1 MYKLFCSFLF
11 FYCALAAPVHAESMA
26 LSDNGFVIA
35 RARKLGRSDPFSF
48 NENTSASNSNSS
60 KYRFECHD
68 PYCKTCNYST
78 GVCSTCDPYY
88 FLSGRLCKSCS
99 SISVSNG
106 ICTNCSARGSCTQA
120 FCKKGYINEDGT
132 CKRCSQVY
140 SNCAECDSTK
150 CTKCKSDM
158 LLKGG
163 ECVACPKNAICDG
176 TSKIKCKPSF
186 IKSKTEYK
194 CLHCPAGCSECTYLN
209 TLSYSYSVD
218 CTKCESRFRLDTKGG
233 RSYCEPDVCGKG
245 FVYDTDHFEG
255 YFTLREDDTVN
266 DTIYLSVCRIG
277 SGYTFR
283 GNKRCYAGTRCNDVL
298 DLTAYEY

>member
-68 PYCKTCNYST
+68 KNCQTCNYAT
-78 GVCSTCDPYY
+78 GICSTCHTGY
-88 FLSGRLCKSCS
+88 FLSNRLCKSCS
-99 SISVSNG
+99 SIKIDNG
-106 ICTNCSARGSCTQA
+106 ICTLCTSSTSCQA
-120 FCKKGYINEDGT
+120 ITCNSGYIKKDNA
-132 CKRCSQVY
+132 CKTCSQLY
-140 SNCAECDSTK
+140 DNCLECNDSK
-150 CTKCKSDM
+150 CTKCENNK

-163 ECVACPKNAICDG
+163 KCVKCPDNAICDG

-186 IKSKTEYK
+186 IQAKSQYK
-194 CLHCPAGCSECTYLN
+194 CLHCPAGCSECTYLD
-209 TLSYSYSVD
+209 TLPYSYRVN

-277 SGYTFR
+277 SGYTV
-283 GNKRCYAGTRCNDVL
+283 GEGKRCYGGTRCNEVL
-298 DLTAYEY
+298 DLYAYEY